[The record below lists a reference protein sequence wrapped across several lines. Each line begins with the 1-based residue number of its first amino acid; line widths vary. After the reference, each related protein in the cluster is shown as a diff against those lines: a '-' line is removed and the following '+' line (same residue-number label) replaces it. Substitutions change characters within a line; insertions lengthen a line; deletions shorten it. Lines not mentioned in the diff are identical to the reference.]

1 VNRPSTLPG
10 APAMT
15 PRVTPSIPR
24 IRGND
29 YSSLTPPEIG
39 AWTPAM
45 RVSVIVPA
53 YNGQEKLDLA
63 LAGVAEQSYPA
74 DLIEVIVV
82 DNGSEQPLRLPEI
95 RPVNTRLILC
105 EIPGRANARNA
116 GLQVATGD
124 VIHWLD
130 SDVVLDRV
138 AIEAHMRWHHLAP
151 YLSVTSYLRFTTV
164 ESPTPADVIAADDR
178 AKLFEPADPHEWIVN
193 LVESTDKLRSAA
205 QGAFPLHVGGST
217 SVNAGLIKAAGPM
230 DEELILGQDTEMGY
244 RLSEAGA
251 VFIPEPL
258 SIGYH
263 LGPTM
268 RMRERTPISRVS
280 HAFTPDRIPHY
291 RWLRQHPTRQYLT
304 PYVEVEID
312 VTDASYEDVRA
323 TVDNLL
329 AGTIPDLSVVLVGPW
344 DEVEPEYRAPLTN
357 PRLDL
362 VLIRGHYDGE
372 ARVRAGGGAGPAPY
386 VLRLPPGW
394 VPGEDSVA
402 QLIDLMTERSLGL
415 VSVLLAER
423 PEGIVAARVERTA
436 AFARAEMLAEEGEDL
451 DGVVTEVYGSMWV
464 DPETYGLVPAADA
477 SPLEAR
483 RSAYRRRLKEKA
495 EEEKR
500 RSAWQGELEKLKK
513 EGERLNGEVKR
524 LNGEVKRLNGEV
536 ERRDGEVERLN
547 GEAERRDGE
556 VERLNGEVTEA
567 RAEAQRWRTSA
578 VQFRREI
585 GTLRRQISVLKRGRG
600 LTRITR
606 SGIRRIRGLLSDQS
620 PPK

>member
-1 VNRPSTLPG
+1 VNRPPRLPG

-15 PRVTPSIPR
+15 PQATPAIPR

-29 YSSLTPPEIG
+29 YSILTPPEIG
-39 AWTPAM
+39 TWTPSM

-53 YNGQEKLDLA
+53 YNGQEKLDLT
-63 LAGVAEQSYPA
+63 LAGLAEQSYPA

-82 DNGSEQPLRLPEI
+82 DNGSEPPLRLPEI
-95 RPVNTRLILC
+95 RHVNTRLILC

-116 GLQVATGD
+116 GLRAATGD

-164 ESPTPADVIAADDR
+164 ALPAPADMIAADER

-205 QGAFPLHVGGST
+205 HGAFPLHVGGST
-217 SVNAGLIKAAGPM
+217 SVNARLIKAAGPM
-230 DEELILGQDTEMGY
+230 DEGLILGQDTEMGY

-268 RMRERTPISRVS
+268 RMRERTSISRVS
-280 HAFTPDRIPHY
+280 HAFVPDHIPHY
-291 RWLRQHPTRQYLT
+291 RWLRQHPTRQYLM

-323 TVDNLL
+323 TVDSAL
-329 AGTIPDLSVVLVGPW
+329 AGTIPDLSVVLLGPW
-344 DEVEPEYRAPLTN
+344 DEVEPERRAPLTN
-357 PRLDL
+357 PNLDL
-362 VLIRGHYDGE
+362 VLIRGHYAGE
-372 ARVRAGGGAGPAPY
+372 ARVRVGGRAGLAPY

-415 VSVLLAER
+415 VSVLLAEQ
-423 PEGIVAARVERTA
+423 PEGIVSARVERTA
-436 AFARAEMLAEEGEDL
+436 AFARAEMLAEEGEEL

-477 SPLEAR
+477 SPLDAR
-483 RSAYRRRLKEKA
+483 RSAYRRRLQEKA
-495 EEEKR
+495 EEEQR
-500 RSAWQGELEKLKK
+500 RSTWQGELERLTK
-513 EGERLNGEVKR
+513 EGERLNGEIEG
-524 LNGEVKRLNGEV
+524 LNGEIEGLN
-536 ERRDGEVERLN
+536 GEVERLN
-547 GEAERRDGE
+547 GK
-556 VERLNGEVTEA
+556 VTEA
-567 RAEAQRWRTSA
+567 RGEAKRWRTSA
-578 VQFRREI
+578 VHFRREI
-585 GTLRRQISVLKRGRG
+585 GTLRKQVAVLKRGSG

-606 SGIRRIRGLLSDQS
+606 SGLRRLRGLLSDQS
-620 PPK
+620 HPQ